1 MGIQYRGYNG
11 ACTRMYGIQC
21 SLVSTVWDTASTG
34 SYGGTVFPGG
44 IHHLLVNN
52 VCGVQN
58 SVGYRIHSDT
68 EAVPHRK
75 IQVYCVGWFHCCMF
89 LQISLGD
96 AKDGLKELW
105 RDL

>member
-11 ACTRMYGIQC
+11 ACTRMYGIQY

-52 VCGVQN
+52 VEYDIQW
-58 SVGYRIHSDT
+58 DT
-68 EAVPHRK
+68 EFTLTPK
-75 IQVYCVGWFHCCMF
+75 QFHTEKFKFTVLAGFIVVCSYRSPWGTRRMV
-89 LQISLGD
+89 
-96 AKDGLKELW
+96 
-105 RDL
+105 